1 MSKEKELKALIKKA
15 SEFAKK
21 NELEHEQMLLMLDE
35 VEATMYDLK
44 AHPSYPDGVVE
55 LRDAL
60 ENEEF

>member
-1 MSKEKELKALIKKA
+1 MDKEKELKTLIKKA
-15 SEFAKK
+15 SEFAREH
-21 NELEHEQMLLMLDE
+21 ELEHEQMLLMLDE
-35 VEATMYDLK
+35 VESTMYELK